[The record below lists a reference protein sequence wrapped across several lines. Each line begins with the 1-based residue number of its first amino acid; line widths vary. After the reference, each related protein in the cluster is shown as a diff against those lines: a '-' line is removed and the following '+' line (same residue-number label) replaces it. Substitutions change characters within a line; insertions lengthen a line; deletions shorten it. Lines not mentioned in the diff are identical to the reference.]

1 MTCRSCGTD
10 IAEKAL
16 ICYKCGAATT
26 DPVFQPPASG
36 RPRSNL
42 AFTVTF
48 AALVL
53 LVIVGV
59 VLSRMSPGGAP
70 QWVTWVVG
78 GVAIVIVGLRAYARR
93 R

>member
-10 IAEKAL
+10 IAAKAL

-26 DPVFQPPASG
+26 DPVFQPPSGG
-36 RPRSNL
+36 RPRSNV

-48 AALVL
+48 SALVL
-53 LVIVGV
+53 LVLAAVI
-59 VLSRMSPGGAP
+59 LSRISPGSAP
-70 QWVTWVVG
+70 PWVTWVVG
-78 GVAIVIVGLRAYARR
+78 AVAIVIVALRAYARR